1 MPTRTIKLPFRN
13 LNSNLDGAGAR
24 LYCLALS
31 LFARK
36 GKAASLLADRRN
48 TISLK
53 LYPSVPLASKAST
66 PCPRVHFQ
74 RGVFY
79 GGGATFHCLLYF
91 LEGAFLNLSHAF
103 ARDAKFGSEVL
114 EPDRVIGQ
122 PTRFEDA
129 PLAIVENVERRD
141 QCLVAIVA
149 LLAFRQDAFLAR
161 RIVDKPILP
170 FATFAIV
177 ANRRVERGVAA
188 ETAVHV
194 DDVLFRHAKAVGND
208 LQ

>member
-79 GGGATFHCLLYF
+79 GGGATFHCLLHF
-91 LEGAFLNLSHAF
+91 LEGPYFDFTHAF
-103 ARDAKFGSEVL
+103 ARDAKFGSKGL
-114 EPDRVIGQ
+114 QRDRGIGQ
-122 PTRFEDA
+122 PHPFENA
-129 PLAIVENVERRD
+129 PLAD
-141 QCLVAIVA
+141 
-149 LLAFRQDAFLAR
+149 
-161 RIVDKPILP
+161 
-170 FATFAIV
+170 
-177 ANRRVERGVAA
+177 G
-188 ETAVHV
+188 
-194 DDVLFRHAKAVGND
+194 
-208 LQ
+208 